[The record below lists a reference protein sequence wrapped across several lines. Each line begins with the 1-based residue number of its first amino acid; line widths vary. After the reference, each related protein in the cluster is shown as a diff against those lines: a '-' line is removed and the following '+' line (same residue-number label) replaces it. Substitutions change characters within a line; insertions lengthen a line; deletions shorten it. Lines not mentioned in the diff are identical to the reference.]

1 MDFLKKT
8 RLSMYWRRIMVLL
21 VRDCEYSKEFKEE
34 CSDMFTFS
42 QEKLVPLGAQIT
54 TAEIKQQP
62 DLWAETFALYTDRSS
77 EIEKFL
83 LKLSMKHDRVRVIFT
98 GAGTSAYIGDLVTP
112 YLKEKVDEKQWELL
126 SIPTTTLV
134 SNPYQFL
141 KADFPTLLV
150 SFARSGN
157 SPESVAAVQLTEQI
171 VTDLYHLTITC
182 NKDGQLAKRA
192 AGDENNLLLLMPERS
207 NDQGFAMTGS
217 YTCMALSTL
226 FIFDPKPL
234 EEKKAILK
242 MIRQMGESVIQRED
256 VIQAIIDRDFDRI
269 IYLGSGSLEG
279 LTREA
284 QLKLLELTAGK
295 IVTTFDSTLGFR
307 HGPKS
312 FVNEKSV
319 VFVFVSNHPYTRQYD
334 LDMLKEMQQDN
345 ISSYICAIEVDGESN
360 YDGNIFS
367 FGREAQSIP
376 DAYLAL
382 PFVMV
387 GQTVS
392 LLASIKVG
400 NTPDTPSP
408 TGTVNRVVKGVTI
421 YEY

>member
-1 MDFLKKT
+1 
-8 RLSMYWRRIMVLL
+8 
-21 VRDCEYSKEFKEE
+21 
-34 CSDMFTFS
+34 MFTLS
-42 QEKLVPLGAQIT
+42 QEKLVPLGAAIT

-62 DLWAETFALYTDRSS
+62 DLWAETFALYKDKSR
-77 EIEKFL
+77 EIEEFL
-83 LKLSMKHDRVRVIFT
+83 FKLSTKYSRIRVIFT
-98 GAGTSAYIGDLVTP
+98 GAGTSAYVGDTVTP
-112 YLKEKVDEKQWELL
+112 YLKEKVDEKQWEML

-141 KADFPTLLV
+141 KADIPTLLV

-157 SPESVAAVQLTEQI
+157 SPESVAAVELAGQI
-171 VTDLYHLTITC
+171 VTDLYQVTITC
-182 NKDGQLAKRA
+182 AKEGQLAKRA
-192 AGDENNLLLLMPERS
+192 AGDENNLLLLMPEKS

-217 YTCMALSTL
+217 YTCMALTAL
-226 FIFDPKPL
+226 LVFDSLLL
-234 EEKKAILK
+234 EEKSAIMK
-242 MIRQMGESVIQRED
+242 MIQQMGESVIQREE
-256 VIQAIIDRDFDRI
+256 VIQAIIDHDFDRI

-279 LTREA
+279 LAREA
-284 QLKLLELTAGK
+284 QLKILELTAGK
-295 IVTTFDSTLGFR
+295 VVTAFDSTLGFR

-312 FVNEKSV
+312 FVNDKSL

-345 ISSYICAIEVDGESN
+345 IATYICAIEVEGNTN
-360 YDGNIFS
+360 YDGNT
-367 FGREAQSIP
+367 FGFGSEAQFVP

-382 PFVMV
+382 PFVMI

-392 LLASIKVG
+392 LLASVKVG

-421 YEY
+421 YEYQ

>member
-1 MDFLKKT
+1 V
-8 RLSMYWRRIMVLL
+8 WV
-21 VRDCEYSKEFKEE
+21 
-34 CSDMFTFS
+34 MFTLS
-42 QEKLVPLGAQIT
+42 QEKLVPLGASIT

-62 DLWAETFALYTDRSS
+62 DLWAETFALFAEKSR
-77 EIEKFL
+77 EIEEFL
-83 LKLSMKHDRVRVIFT
+83 LKLSTKHGRVRVIFT
-98 GAGTSAYIGDLVTP
+98 GAGTSAYVGDTVTP
-112 YLKEKVDEKQWELL
+112 YLKEKIDEQQWELL

-141 KADFPTLLV
+141 KTDFPTLLV

-157 SPESVAAVQLTEQI
+157 SPESVAAVQLAGKI
-171 VTDLYHLTITC
+171 VTDLYQVTITC
-182 NKDGQLAKRA
+182 AKEGQLAKRA
-192 AGDENNLLLLMPERS
+192 AGDEKNLLLLMPEKS

-217 YTCMALSTL
+217 YTCMTLTALL
-226 FIFDPKPL
+226 VFDSKSI
-234 EEKKAILK
+234 EEKTKIVK
-242 MIRQMGESVIQRED
+242 MIQEMGESVIQKED
-256 VIQAIIDRDFDRI
+256 VIQSIINHDFNRI

-279 LTREA
+279 LAREA
-284 QLKLLELTAGK
+284 QLKILELTAGK
-295 IVTTFDSTLGFR
+295 IVTAFDSPLGFR

-312 FVNEKSV
+312 FVNEKSL

-345 ISSYICAIEVDGESN
+345 FASYICAIEVDGNIN
-360 YDGNIFS
+360 YDGNT
-367 FGREAQSIP
+367 FGFGSEAQFVP

-382 PFVMV
+382 PFVMI

-392 LLASIKVG
+392 LLASVKVG

-421 YEY
+421 YEYL

>member
-1 MDFLKKT
+1 
-8 RLSMYWRRIMVLL
+8 
-21 VRDCEYSKEFKEE
+21 
-34 CSDMFTFS
+34 MFTLS
-42 QEKLVPLGAQIT
+42 QEKLVPLGASIT

-62 DLWAETFALYTDRSS
+62 DLWAETFALFAEKSR
-77 EIEKFL
+77 EIEEFL
-83 LKLSMKHDRVRVIFT
+83 LKLSTKHGRVRVIFT
-98 GAGTSAYIGDLVTP
+98 GAGTSAYVGDTVTP
-112 YLKEKVDEKQWELL
+112 YLKEKIDEQQWELL

-141 KADFPTLLV
+141 KTDFPTLLV

-157 SPESVAAVQLTEQI
+157 SPESVAAVQLAGKI
-171 VTDLYHLTITC
+171 VTDLYQVTITC
-182 NKDGQLAKRA
+182 AKEGQLAKRA
-192 AGDENNLLLLMPERS
+192 AGDEKNLLLLMPEKS

-217 YTCMALSTL
+217 YTCMTLTALL
-226 FIFDPKPL
+226 VFDSKSI
-234 EEKKAILK
+234 EEKTKIVK
-242 MIRQMGESVIQRED
+242 MIQEMGESVIQKED
-256 VIQAIIDRDFDRI
+256 VIQAIINHDFNRI

-279 LTREA
+279 LAREA
-284 QLKLLELTAGK
+284 QLKILELTAGK
-295 IVTTFDSTLGFR
+295 IVTAFDSPLGFR

-312 FVNEKSV
+312 FVNEKSL

-345 ISSYICAIEVDGESN
+345 FASYICAIEVDGNIN
-360 YDGNIFS
+360 YDGNT
-367 FGREAQSIP
+367 FGFGSEAQFVP

-382 PFVMV
+382 PFVMI

-392 LLASIKVG
+392 LLASVKVG

-421 YEY
+421 YEYL

>member
-1 MDFLKKT
+1 
-8 RLSMYWRRIMVLL
+8 
-21 VRDCEYSKEFKEE
+21 
-34 CSDMFTFS
+34 MFTLS
-42 QEKLVPLGAQIT
+42 QEKLVPLGAAIT

-62 DLWAETFALYTDRSS
+62 DLWEEAFSLFTEKSR
-77 EIEKFL
+77 EIEEFL
-83 LKLSMKHDRVRVIFT
+83 LKLSTKHGRVRVIFT
-98 GAGTSAYIGDLVTP
+98 GAGTSAYVGNTVTP
-112 YLKEKVDEKQWELL
+112 YLKAKVDEKQWELL
-126 SIPTTTLV
+126 SIPTTDLV

-157 SPESVAAVQLTEQI
+157 SPESVAAVQLAEQI
-171 VTDLYHLTITC
+171 ITDLYQLTITC
-182 NKDGQLAKRA
+182 SKDGQLAKRA
-192 AGDENNLLLLMPERS
+192 NGDEKNFLLLMPEKS

-217 YTCMALSTL
+217 YTCMALTAL
-226 FIFDPKPL
+226 LVFDSISI
-234 EEKKAILK
+234 EEKSSIVKT
-242 MIRQMGESVIQRED
+242 IRQMGESVIQREE
-256 VIQAIIDRDFDRI
+256 VIQEIINHDFDRI

-279 LTREA
+279 LAREA
-284 QLKLLELTAGK
+284 QLKILELTAGK
-295 IVTTFDSTLGFR
+295 IVTAFDSPLGFR

-312 FVNEKSV
+312 FVNEKSL

-345 ISSYICAIEVDGESN
+345 IASDICAIEVDGDTN
-360 YDGNIFS
+360 YDGNK
-367 FGREAQSIP
+367 FGFGSEAQSIP

-382 PFVMV
+382 PFVMI
-387 GQTVS
+387 GQTIS

-421 YEY
+421 YEYSK

>member
-1 MDFLKKT
+1 MDFLKKIHPPI
-8 RLSMYWRRIMVLL
+8 YWNRIWVLL
-21 VRDCEYSKEFKEE
+21 VQDCEYSKEFKEE
-34 CSDMFTFS
+34 WSYMFTFS

-62 DLWAETFALYTDRSS
+62 TLWSEVFAVYTDKIS

-83 LKLSMKHDRVRVIFT
+83 LKISMKHGQVRVIFT
-98 GAGTSAYIGDLVTP
+98 GAGTSAYVGDIVTP

-192 AGDENNLLLLMPERS
+192 AGDENNLLLLMPEKA

-226 FIFDPKPL
+226 LVFDPKPL
-234 EEKKAILK
+234 EEKTTIVK
-242 MIRQMGESVIQRED
+242 MIRKMGESVIQRED

-284 QLKLLELTAGK
+284 QLKILELTAGK
-295 IVTTFDSTLGFR
+295 IVTAFDSPLGFR

-312 FVNEKSV
+312 FVNERSV
-319 VFVFVSNHPYTRQYD
+319 VFVFVSNQPYTRQYD
-334 LDMLKEMQQDN
+334 LDMLKEMQQEN
-345 ISSYICAIEVDGESN
+345 IASYICAIEVDGETN

-382 PFVMV
+382 PFVMI